1 MEKKDNIELID
12 ERWDKKKIALAV
24 LLLFLFV
31 GSAYA
36 AKKYI
41 LGDSLNTVQKPVV
54 RSGGEVAGVSSTSTE
69 SESKNSTENKKQPP
83 FSFSSSSVQDVVS
96 EKFSAIKNQVSSLTV
111 DEIASASP
119 QVKKILNDLK
129 ALQEYPKTQAKE
141 FCENMCKSL

>member
-1 MEKKDNIELID
+1 MEKKDNVELID
-12 ERWDKKKIALAV
+12 ERWDKKKIVLAV

-41 LGDSLNTVQKPVV
+41 LGDSSGSVQKSVV
-54 RSGGEVAGVSSTSTE
+54 RSGGEVAGVSTADTE

-96 EKFSAIKNQVSSLTV
+96 GKISSLKNQVSNISV

-129 ALQEYPKTQAKE
+129 ALQEYPKNQAKE
-141 FCENMCKSL
+141 FCENMCKAL